1 MSDQDQDSLHGS
13 VPDRSNVVLVLID
26 VINRFDFPGA
36 EDLLKHADPMA
47 VRLSKLV
54 VRARQEKI
62 AIVYVND
69 NFGRWTSDREHLLQA
84 GLESGSAGREFV
96 SLIKPLDTDYF
107 VIKPKH
113 SGFFNTTLDLL
124 LRHLQARTLIL
135 TGLATNICVL
145 FTAND
150 AYMRD
155 YQVVVA
161 SDCCAAEVESDH
173 QAVLALMEKV
183 LKATISVSDELD
195 LARLGR

>member
-1 MSDQDQDSLHGS
+1 MSKQDDLYGS
-13 VPDRSNVVLVLID
+13 VPDRSEVVLVLID

-36 EDLLKHADPMA
+36 DDLLKHAEPMA
-47 VRLSKLV
+47 SSLSKLV
-54 VRARQEKI
+54 ARARQEKI

-84 GLESGSAGREFV
+84 GLEAKAPGRDFV
-96 SLIKPLDTDYF
+96 SALRPLDTDYF

-124 LRHLQARTLIL
+124 LRHLEAKTLVL

-155 YQVVVA
+155 YNLVVP
-161 SDCCAAEVESDH
+161 SDCCAAEVQSEH
-173 QAVLALMEKV
+173 QAVLALMSKV
-183 LKATISVSDELD
+183 LKADIRRSDQID
-195 LARLGR
+195 LVQLER